1 MDKNKLIIYQINPRM
16 FTHMGNLREAK
27 KLLPHIKSLGV
38 NVAYLFA
45 ICKEDDSKDRKF
57 WSRRQKKSKLNNP
70 KNPYRISD
78 YFSIDEEFGGNEQ
91 LKEFI
96 DEAHKL
102 GLYVMMDL
110 VYFHC
115 SPTAKIINEVPDSVV
130 RKENGEIDLGE
141 WNFPKLN
148 YKSRALR
155 DYLIRNML
163 YYIIEYGVDGYRC
176 DVGDIVPLDF
186 WKEAVF
192 EIKKI
197 KPDVVMLNEGSNP
210 DYVQSGTFDFNY
222 YWKPFVLAT
231 KPYSQFFKSHHSN
244 FEQTTKEKGIYFV
257 ENHDSVTD
265 DGRAETIF
273 NSLLCDLFY
282 VYLFTV
288 NGTPLIY
295 CGEEIADKNEHNMF
309 ANKDHN
315 KGYGIDWSNAL
326 LPHGKRRLALIKK
339 LAYLR
344 KTEDCLAYG
353 DFSWIDV
360 DDKILSFE
368 RIYKNEKIT
377 VFINFSTMV
386 KNINKCGSSIL
397 SRNYKNGKLSKYG
410 FIIFKETL

>member
-353 DFSWIDV
+353 DFS
-360 DDKILSFE
+360 
-368 RIYKNEKIT
+368 
-377 VFINFSTMV
+377 
-386 KNINKCGSSIL
+386 
-397 SRNYKNGKLSKYG
+397 
-410 FIIFKETL
+410 